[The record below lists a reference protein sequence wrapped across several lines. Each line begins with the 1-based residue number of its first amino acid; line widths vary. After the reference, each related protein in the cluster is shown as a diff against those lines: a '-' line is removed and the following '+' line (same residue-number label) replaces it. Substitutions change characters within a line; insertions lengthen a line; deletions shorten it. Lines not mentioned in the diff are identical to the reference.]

1 MFNPTAQEPPHKKRE
16 EEEALLSSIPDA
28 VALSIFARVSRL
40 DHAALSLVSPR
51 YRSLVVS
58 PDLYTTRS
66 LMGCTEMS
74 LYVCLSSPPPG
85 PVTTRWLICR
95 LGKPRDA
102 KNMTTNRLCLL
113 PSSPSQPS
121 ESSVVVLEWGIY
133 VIGGK
138 INGKNTSSVLVLD
151 CRTHKWHQVSS
162 MGVARA
168 SAAAGVVDGKIYVSG
183 GCKDMDS
190 WDPKTQSWNILPSP
204 GWNQSHDLIRGSV
217 VVDDNLYAV
226 NKGGNSVYYS
236 PNEGELL
243 YCCDTMGY
251 LFWCEAEKLK
261 CHESE
266 GMVWT
271 KVKGLK
277 TLRRNV
283 SGYDS
288 RSRTVPFDGE
298 IEELPTSYTFEAGVS
313 KLSNFGGN
321 IVVFWDIVV
330 VGLNEGLEI
339 WCAEISLE
347 RREPGEIWGKIEWS
361 EAVMTTDPL
370 LYSPEVLHSVS
381 VNI

>member
-1 MFNPTAQEPPHKKRE
+1 
-16 EEEALLSSIPDA
+16 
-28 VALSIFARVSRL
+28 
-40 DHAALSLVSPR
+40 
-51 YRSLVVS
+51 
-58 PDLYTTRS
+58 
-66 LMGCTEMS
+66 MGCTDMS

-95 LGKPRDA
+95 LGRPRDA
-102 KNMTTNRLCLL
+102 KNMTTNRLYLL

-138 INGKNTSSVLVLD
+138 INGKNTSNVLVLD

-168 SAAAGVVDGKIYVSG
+168 SAAAGVVDGKIYVFG

-190 WDPKTQSWNILPSP
+190 WAEVFDPKTQSWNILPSP
-204 GWNQSHDLIRGSV
+204 SWNQSHDLIRGSV
-217 VVDDNLYAV
+217 VVDEKVYAV
-226 NKGGNSVYYS
+226 SKGGNSVYYS
-236 PNEGELL
+236 PNEGKWGKGNCDSFLINKKFCLICELL
-243 YCCDTMGY
+243 YCCDTMGC

-277 TLRRNV
+277 TLQMNV
-283 SGYDS
+283 SGYYS
-288 RSRTVPFDGE
+288 RFRTVPFDGE

-330 VGLNEGLEI
+330 LVLMRVWRFG
-339 WCAEISLE
+339 A
-347 RREPGEIWGKIEWS
+347 RRFLWR
-361 EAVMTTDPL
+361 D
-370 LYSPEVLHSVS
+370 VS
-381 VNI
+381 RARFAGRLSGRKPS